1 MKNSRFE
8 ELKAMLLAR
17 RDVVVVEVSRHA
29 AKLKE
34 KKTSTDSAV
43 LGLGTEDETVV
54 QLAEMYSHEFQA
66 IDAALGRLTRGA
78 YGICGDCGDPIEL
91 VRLEALPFTTTCIR
105 CKMKYPEGK

>member
-66 IDAALGRLTRGA
+66 IDAALA
-78 YGICGDCGDPIEL
+78 N
-91 VRLEALPFTTTCIR
+91 
-105 CKMKYPEGK
+105 GKVSAEQRPSMGCNIKWKPGHAP